1 MVFNPSAGAD
11 EALWAVFFFQNNQ
24 YSVHGCF
31 TPSFIKINLLVS
43 EKKIFE
49 GFFLFLIF
57 APFPDLCLL
66 VPFFTIYG
74 HGGHLGHVT

>member
-11 EALWAVFFFQNNQ
+11 EALGPFFFFQTNQ

-49 GFFLFLIF
+49 GFLPYMGMVAI
-57 APFPDLCLL
+57 L
-66 VPFFTIYG
+66 VM
-74 HGGHLGHVT
+74 

>member
-11 EALWAVFFFQNNQ
+11 EALGPFSFFQTNQ

-31 TPSFIKINLLVS
+31 MPSFIKINLLVS

-49 GFFLFLIF
+49 GFLPYMGMVAI
-57 APFPDLCLL
+57 L
-66 VPFFTIYG
+66 VM
-74 HGGHLGHVT
+74 

>member
-11 EALWAVFFFQNNQ
+11 EALGPFSFFQTNQ

-43 EKKIFE
+43 QKKIIE
-49 GFFLFLIF
+49 GFLPYMGMVAI
-57 APFPDLCLL
+57 L
-66 VPFFTIYG
+66 VM
-74 HGGHLGHVT
+74 

>member
-11 EALWAVFFFQNNQ
+11 EALGPFSFFQTNQ

-43 EKKIFE
+43 EKEIFE
-49 GFFLFLIF
+49 GFLPYMGMVAI
-57 APFPDLCLL
+57 L
-66 VPFFTIYG
+66 VM
-74 HGGHLGHVT
+74 

>member
-11 EALWAVFFFQNNQ
+11 EALGPVFFFQTNQ

-31 TPSFIKINLLVS
+31 TPSEIIKINRLVS

-49 GFFLFLIF
+49 GF
-57 APFPDLCLL
+57 
-66 VPFFTIYG
+66 
-74 HGGHLGHVT
+74 